1 MCDSLWR
8 FNEDSRG
15 FNVDSRVEIRVCD
28 YGARTLL
35 NGARLCAHSH
45 IICGF
50 IIFVFS
56 ACLTTFTNWNALM
69 DETERKVT
77 STARMITVSGSS
89 LPLSFIQK
97 GI

>member
-1 MCDSLWR
+1 
-8 FNEDSRG
+8 
-15 FNVDSRVEIRVCD
+15 
-28 YGARTLL
+28 
-35 NGARLCAHSH
+35 
-45 IICGF
+45 
-50 IIFVFS
+50 
-56 ACLTTFTNWNALM
+56 LM